1 MRMHRWSLG
10 LLVASMLTWT
20 ALTGVAGWHAFVG
33 GPGGGSSAPTTVE
46 AASYTYDVAAPGS
59 VRQVRSLTPEE
70 VTVLESGQPL
80 AAPAPTRPNVAT
92 RPVPRYSTSAGID
105 RRVKPAG
112 IEETRSAPPPP
123 EAAGPRGVVV
133 LDPGHGRGDPGAVH
147 YWPDGTYLTEGSTN
161 LRTAHL
167 LRTEL
172 QQRGFEVYLTR
183 EDEGVGPGRPLP
195 RSFIIS
201 DLLWRAQLA
210 SAVDADVYLAIN
222 SNGASVKSIRG
233 PETWYCGKHAQG
245 SANERLAVLIQQAQ
259 MDTIAEYG
267 YEAPDR
273 GLKEDAYSH
282 HSGDFCQFVVT
293 REAPMPSALTEFLFL
308 SNDQDATVL
317 NDDRSLQLLAKH
329 LAIAIDTFVAEHYGR

>member
-1 MRMHRWSLG
+1 
-10 LLVASMLTWT
+10 
-20 ALTGVAGWHAFVG
+20 
-33 GPGGGSSAPTTVE
+33 
-46 AASYTYDVAAPGS
+46 
-59 VRQVRSLTPEE
+59 
-70 VTVLESGQPL
+70 
-80 AAPAPTRPNVAT
+80 
-92 RPVPRYSTSAGID
+92 
-105 RRVKPAG
+105 VKPAG